1 VVIGKVNSGKGIPM
15 TTTTLGRR
23 PAGLFAD
30 ATRLLR
36 LVLRL
41 DAVVTG
47 ANGLLYLALA
57 GPLQDLLGL
66 STGTGRAMGAFLLV
80 YAAAVWAIS
89 MPARPRR
96 VAVMAVVEA
105 NALWAVLSIVTVIAG
120 WFSLSAVGSVW
131 AVLQAIVVV
140 GFAALQYTALR
151 RTH

>member
-1 VVIGKVNSGKGIPM
+1 M
-15 TTTTLGRR
+15 TTTNADSR

-47 ANGLLYLALA
+47 ANGLLYLVLA

-66 STGTGRAMGAFLLV
+66 DPGTGRAMGAFLLV
-80 YAAAVWAIS
+80 YAVAVWAIA
-89 MPARPRR
+89 MPARPGR

-105 NALWAVLSIVTVIAG
+105 NALWAALSIVTVIAG
-120 WFSLSAVGSVW
+120 WFSLSTVGAVW